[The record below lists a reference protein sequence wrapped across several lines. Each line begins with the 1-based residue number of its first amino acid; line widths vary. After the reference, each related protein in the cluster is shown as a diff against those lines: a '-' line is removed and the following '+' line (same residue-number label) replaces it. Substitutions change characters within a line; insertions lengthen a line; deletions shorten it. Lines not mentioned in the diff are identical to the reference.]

1 MSKTPSLE
9 SAGRSLAPAPL
20 SDSKHDGLVYVEV
33 PYASSQSSAR
43 SLYVDGIKVN
53 IGLHVPPLADGEEEK
68 RWGWLDL
75 FKRRKDIVDWDAIAT
90 RPSVYDDDNL
100 APHYAPRAD
109 YENLHRVDPLAR
121 WTFREEKPLSG
132 KPTCAFLALDLDR
145 GNILQAN
152 SANFL
157 KDLKLTTNDFNM
169 GNSLAKAGFL
179 IAELPSQLISK
190 KIGPDRWIPMQM
202 CVWSIVAG
210 SQFWLSGRSSFL
222 ATRFLVGL
230 CQGGFIPDVILY
242 MSYFYKKSELSMRL
256 ALFYTCNYSVNIFA
270 GFLAIGLLQLN
281 GVEAMLDGAGCSLSK
296 HSSHLSS
303 ASLPFSTCLPCPT
316 ASKTWFRPKGWYTDR
331 EEIIMTNRILRDDP
345 GNISSEN
352 EEGLMHN
359 RQAISLKMLWES
371 FCDFDLW
378 PLYAVGLV
386 FQLPQIPIQTY
397 LTLAFREL
405 GFSTVT
411 TNLLSIPNL
420 VLAILTLIAVATLSE
435 AANERSFVASLQNLW
450 IMPCLIALYYLPPH
464 RPWAYFAVTTVLL
477 GSPYVHAI
485 LVSWVSMNAG
495 SVRTRT
501 VGSSL
506 VGPSLNPKDDAPLC
520 KSVPFGAIELQ
531 LTGSPDRRGNRVL
544 IGICAMNLILFPL
557 IKLYYIQR
565 NKYKRAQWEALSPEE
580 QGDYLERTK
589 ERGSKRLDFQFFH

>member
-1 MSKTPSLE
+1 MSKAPDLE
-9 SAGRSLAPAPL
+9 NAGRSIPLVPL
-20 SDSKHDGLVYVEV
+20 SESKHDSLMYDS
-33 PYASSQSSAR
+33 YASSQSSVR
-43 SLYVDGIKVN
+43 TLYVDGIKVN

-68 RWGWLDL
+68 R
-75 FKRRKDIVDWDAIAT
+75 KDIVDWDAIAT

-100 APHYAPRAD
+100 ASHYAPRAD

-121 WTFREEKPLSG
+121 WTFREEKTLVRKTDLRVMLVRILG
-132 KPTCAFLALDLDR
+132 YMFLALDLDR
-145 GNILQAN
+145 GNIVQAN
-152 SANFL
+152 STNFL

-169 GNSLAKAGFL
+169 GNSLARAGFL

-202 CVWSIVAG
+202 CLWSIVAG

-242 MSYFYKKSELSMRL
+242 VSYFYKKSELSMRL
-256 ALFYTCNYSVNIFA
+256 ALFFTCNYSVNIFA

-281 GVEAMLDGAGCSLSK
+281 HVRGYAGWRWLFLIEALITFVVGFITFFNMPS
-296 HSSHLSS
+296 
-303 ASLPFSTCLPCPT
+303 
-316 ASKTWFRPKGWYTDR
+316 PKGWYTDR

-345 GNISSEN
+345 GK
-352 EEGLMHN
+352 GLMHN

-371 FCDFDLW
+371 ICDFDLW
-378 PLYAVGLV
+378 PLYGVALV
-386 FQLPQIPIQTY
+386 FSLPLAPVQAY

-405 GFSTVT
+405 GFSTVA

-435 AANERSFVASLQNLW
+435 AVNERSFVACLQNLW
-450 IMPCLIALYYLPPH
+450 LMPCLIALYHLPPH

-477 GSPYVHAI
+477 GSPWVQAI
-485 LVSWVSMNAG
+485 LVSWVSMNSG

-506 VGPSLNPKDDAPLC
+506 YNMMVQVSSIIGSYIYRRDDAPLY
-520 KSVPFGAIELQ
+520 
-531 LTGSPDRRGNRVL
+531 RRGNRAL

-557 IKLYYIQR
+557 IQAF
-565 NKYKRAQWEALSPEE
+565 KRSQWEALSPKE

-589 ERGSKRLDFQFFH
+589 DSGSKRLDFQFFH